1 MKDKNGKF
9 LILALVMSI
18 FTACSGNTEEST
30 PAKKANEVTANDT
43 ENTKTSETSNEDE
56 SNNEESKAD
65 NPQVDNE
72 EESESLSKEEL
83 FNKLSEEASLDS
95 YKIDTTTQQIAKA
108 NSDNP
113 EEINSTEGYVEFNR
127 ESNIYHSLYTI
138 SDPSVGQ
145 MEMESYQ
152 VDNLMVYRKDDSG
165 WVKTPMT
172 EDGEDVYNLSDTDK
186 NSNRVFKE
194 LEEYYELSENSD
206 DYTLELE
213 SNPENINEMKDII
226 LGDTSGQVY
235 VGELTSVK
243 SWHKFRK
250 DNLYPISYDF
260 EIEFTD
266 ENGDVRLYNYTS
278 EYKEINEIDEINVP
292 DEVKALLE
300 E

>member
-1 MKDKNGKF
+1 MKVKNGKI
-9 LILALVMSI
+9 LILALVLSI
-18 FTACSGNTEEST
+18 LTACSGNTEEST
-30 PAKKANEVTANDT
+30 PSKEASEFTANDT
-43 ENTKTSETSNEDE
+43 ENNKTKEENKEDE
-56 SNNEESKAD
+56 ISEEESKSD

-72 EESESLSKEEL
+72 EEAESLSKEEL

-113 EEINSTEGYVEFNR
+113 EEINGTEGYVEFNR
-127 ESNIYHSLYTI
+127 EANIYHSLYTI

-172 EDGEDVYNLSDTDK
+172 EDGEDVYNVSDTDK

-226 LGDTSGQVY
+226 LGDTSGHVF

>member
-1 MKDKNGKF
+1 MKDKKGKI
-9 LILALVMSI
+9 LILALVLSI
-18 FTACSGNTEEST
+18 LTACSGNST
-30 PAKKANEVTANDT
+30 PTKETSEVTANET
-43 ENTKTSETSNEDE
+43 ENIK
-56 SNNEESKAD
+56 NNEENKEDEISEEELKTD

-72 EESESLSKEEL
+72 EEPEVLSKEEL

-95 YKIDTTTQQIAKA
+95 YKIDTTAKQIAKA

-113 EEINSTEGYVEFNR
+113 EEINGTEGYVEFNR
-127 ESNIYHSLYTI
+127 EANIYHSLYTI

-172 EDGEDVYNLSDTDK
+172 EDGEDVYNLSDTDT
-186 NSNRVFKE
+186 NSNRIFKE

-206 DYTLELE
+206 DYTLKLE
-213 SNPENINEMKDII
+213 STPENINEMKDII
-226 LGDTSGQVY
+226 LGDTSEQVF
-235 VGELTSVK
+235 VGELTSIK

>member
-1 MKDKNGKF
+1 MKVKKGKI
-9 LILALVMSI
+9 LILALTLSI
-18 FTACSGNTEEST
+18 LTACSGNST
-30 PAKKANEVTANDT
+30 PTKETSEVTANET
-43 ENTKTSETSNEDE
+43 ENIETNEENKEDDISE
-56 SNNEESKAD
+56 EESKAD

-72 EESESLSKEEL
+72 EEPQGLSKEEL

-95 YKIDTTTQQIAKA
+95 YKIDTTAKQIAKA

-113 EEINSTEGYVEFNR
+113 EEINGTEGYVEFNR
-127 ESNIYHSLYTI
+127 EANIYHSLYTI

-145 MEMESYQ
+145 MEMESYL

-172 EDGEDVYNLSDTDK
+172 EDGEDVYNLSDTDT
-186 NSNRVFKE
+186 NSNRIFKE

-206 DYTLELE
+206 DYTLKLE
-213 SNPENINEMKDII
+213 STPENINEMKDII
-226 LGDTSGQVY
+226 LGDTSEQVF
-235 VGELTSVK
+235 VGELTSIK

>member
-1 MKDKNGKF
+1 MKIKKGNLLF
-9 LILALVMSI
+9 LALVLSI
-18 FTACSGNTEEST
+18 LTACNGNSGSPRETS
-30 PAKKANEVTANDT
+30 EVTANER
-43 ENTKTSETSNEDE
+43 ENIKNNEANQEDQTSEDE
-56 SNNEESKAD
+56 SKTD
-65 NPQVDNE
+65 NPQVDDKENPE
-72 EESESLSKEEL
+72 NLSKEEL

-113 EEINSTEGYVEFNR
+113 EEVNGTEGYVEFNK

-138 SDPSVGQ
+138 YDPSVDQ
-145 MEMESYQ
+145 IETESYE
-152 VDNLMVYRKDDSG
+152 VDNIMVYRKDDSG
-165 WVKTPMT
+165 WVKTPIT
-172 EDGEDVYNLSDTDK
+172 DDGEDVYNISDTDK

-226 LGDTSGQVY
+226 LGDTSGQVF
-235 VGELTSVK
+235 VGELTAIK

-260 EIEFTD
+260 NLEFTE
-266 ENGDVRLYNYTS
+266 ENGEIILYKSTA
-278 EYKEINEIDEINVP
+278 EYKEINEVDEINVP
-292 DEVKALLE
+292 DEVKTLLE

>member
-1 MKDKNGKF
+1 MKVKKGKF
-9 LILALVMSI
+9 FILALVLSI
-18 FTACSGNTEEST
+18 LTACNGNSNST
-30 PAKKANEVTANDT
+30 KETTSEVSANET
-43 ENTKTSETSNEDE
+43 ENIETKEENKEDQTSL
-56 SNNEESKAD
+56 EESKAD
-65 NPQVDNE
+65 NPQVDDE
-72 EESESLSKEEL
+72 KEPGKISKEEL
-83 FNKLSEEASLDS
+83 FNKLTEEGSLDS
-95 YKIDTTTQQIAKA
+95 YKIETTTKQIAKA
-108 NSDNP
+108 NSSNP
-113 EEINSTEGYVEFNR
+113 KEENATEGYVEFNR
-127 ESNIYHSLYTI
+127 ESNIYHYLYTI
-138 SDPSVGQ
+138 YEPSVGQ

-165 WVKTPMT
+165 WVKTQMT
-172 EDGEDVYNLSDTDK
+172 DGEDVYNISDTDK
-186 NSNRVFKE
+186 NSNKIFKE
-194 LEEYYELSENSD
+194 LEEYYELIENSD
-206 DYTLELE
+206 DYTIELE

-266 ENGDVRLYNYTS
+266 ENGDVRLYKNTS

>member
-1 MKDKNGKF
+1 MKVKNGKF
-9 LILALVMSI
+9 LILALVLSI
-18 FTACSGNTEEST
+18 VTACSGNST
-30 PAKKANEVTANDT
+30 PTKETSEVTANET
-43 ENTKTSETSNEDE
+43 ENIETKEENKEDE
-56 SNNEESKAD
+56 ISEEESKSD

-72 EESESLSKEEL
+72 EESEGLSKEEL

-95 YKIDTTTQQIAKA
+95 YKIDTTQQIAKA

-113 EEINSTEGYVEFNR
+113 EEVNGTEGYVEFNR
-127 ESNIYHSLYTI
+127 EANIYHSLYTI
-138 SDPSVGQ
+138 YDASVDQ

-165 WVKTPMT
+165 WVKTLMT
-172 EDGEDVYNLSDTDK
+172 DDGEDVYNVSDTDK

>member
-1 MKDKNGKF
+1 MKVKNGKF
-9 LILALVMSI
+9 LILALVLSI
-18 FTACSGNTEEST
+18 VIACSGNST
-30 PAKKANEVTANDT
+30 PTKETSEVTANET
-43 ENTKTSETSNEDE
+43 ENIETKEENKEDE
-56 SNNEESKAD
+56 ISEEESKSD

-72 EESESLSKEEL
+72 EESEGLSKEEL

-95 YKIDTTTQQIAKA
+95 YKIDTTQQIAKA

-113 EEINSTEGYVEFNR
+113 EEVNGTEGYVEFNR
-127 ESNIYHSLYTI
+127 EANIYHSLYTI
-138 SDPSVGQ
+138 YDASVDQ

-165 WVKTPMT
+165 WVKTLMT
-172 EDGEDVYNLSDTDK
+172 DDGEDVYNVSDTDK

>member
-1 MKDKNGKF
+1 MKVKKGKF
-9 LILALVMSI
+9 LILALVLSI
-18 FTACSGNTEEST
+18 LTACSGNTEEST
-30 PAKKANEVTANDT
+30 PAKEASEVTANDT
-43 ENTKTSETSNEDE
+43 ENTKTSDTSNEDE

-72 EESESLSKEEL
+72 EEPEGISKEEL

-113 EEINSTEGYVEFNR
+113 EEVNGTEGYVEFNR
-127 ESNIYHSLYTI
+127 EANIYHSLYTI

-172 EDGEDVYNLSDTDK
+172 EDGEDVYNVSDTDK
-186 NSNRVFKE
+186 NSNRIFKE

-213 SNPENINEMKDII
+213 STPENINEMKDII
-226 LGDTSGQVY
+226 LGDTSEQVF
-235 VGELTSVK
+235 VGELTSIK
-243 SWHKFRK
+243 SWHKFHK
-250 DNLYPISYDF
+250 DTLYPISYDF

-278 EYKEINEIDEINVP
+278 EYKEINEIDEIDVP
-292 DEVKALLE
+292 NEVKALLE

>member
-278 EYKEINEIDEINVP
+278 EYKEINDID
-292 DEVKALLE
+292 
-300 E
+300 

>member
-1 MKDKNGKF
+1 MKVKNGKF
-9 LILALVMSI
+9 LILALVLSI
-18 FTACSGNTEEST
+18 VTACSGNST
-30 PAKKANEVTANDT
+30 PTKETSEVTANET
-43 ENTKTSETSNEDE
+43 ENIETKEENKEDE
-56 SNNEESKAD
+56 ISEEESKSD

-72 EESESLSKEEL
+72 EESEGLSKEEL

-95 YKIDTTTQQIAKA
+95 YKIDTTQQIAKA

-113 EEINSTEGYVEFNR
+113 EEVNGTEGYVEFNR
-127 ESNIYHSLYTI
+127 EANIYHSLYTI

-172 EDGEDVYNLSDTDK
+172 DDGEDVYNVSDTDK

>member
-1 MKDKNGKF
+1 MKVKNGKF
-9 LILALVMSI
+9 LILALVLSI
-18 FTACSGNTEEST
+18 VTACSGNST
-30 PAKKANEVTANDT
+30 PTKETSEVTANET
-43 ENTKTSETSNEDE
+43 ENIETKEENKEDDISE
-56 SNNEESKAD
+56 EESKAD

-72 EESESLSKEEL
+72 EEPEGLSKEEL

-95 YKIDTTTQQIAKA
+95 YKIDTTQQIAKA

-113 EEINSTEGYVEFNR
+113 EEVNGTEGYVEFNK
-127 ESNIYHSLYTI
+127 EANIYHSLYTI
-138 SDPSVGQ
+138 YDASVDQ

-165 WVKTPMT
+165 WVKTLMT
-172 EDGEDVYNLSDTDK
+172 DDGEDVYNVSDTDK

>member
-1 MKDKNGKF
+1 MKVKKGKI
-9 LILALVMSI
+9 LILALVLSI
-18 FTACSGNTEEST
+18 LTACSGNTEEST
-30 PAKKANEVTANDT
+30 PAKETSKVNVNET
-43 ENTKTSETSNEDE
+43 ENIETNEENKEDE
-56 SNNEESKAD
+56 TREEESKAD

-72 EESESLSKEEL
+72 EEPEGLSKEEL

-113 EEINSTEGYVEFNR
+113 EEINGTEGYVEFNK
-127 ESNIYHSLYTI
+127 EANIYHSLYTI
-138 SDPSVGQ
+138 YDASVDQ

-172 EDGEDVYNLSDTDK
+172 DDGEGVYNLSDTDK
-186 NSNRVFKE
+186 NSNRIFKE

-226 LGDTSGQVY
+226 LGDTSGQVF
-235 VGELTSVK
+235 VGELTSIK
-243 SWHKFRK
+243 SWHKFHK
-250 DNLYPISYDF
+250 DTLYPISYDF

-266 ENGDVRLYNYTS
+266 ENGYVRLYKHTA
-278 EYKEINEIDEINVP
+278 EYKEINEIYEINVP

>member
-1 MKDKNGKF
+1 MKVKKGKI
-9 LILALVMSI
+9 LILALVLSI
-18 FTACSGNTEEST
+18 LTACSGNST
-30 PAKKANEVTANDT
+30 PTKETSEVTANET
-43 ENTKTSETSNEDE
+43 ENIK
-56 SNNEESKAD
+56 NNEENKEDEISEEELKTD

-72 EESESLSKEEL
+72 EEPEVLSKEEL

-95 YKIDTTTQQIAKA
+95 YKIDTTAKQIAKA

-113 EEINSTEGYVEFNR
+113 EEINGTEGYVEFNR
-127 ESNIYHSLYTI
+127 EANIYHSLYTI

-145 MEMESYQ
+145 MEMESYL

-172 EDGEDVYNLSDTDK
+172 EDGEDVYNVSDTDK

-194 LEEYYELSENSD
+194 LEEYYEFSENSD

-243 SWHKFRK
+243 SWYKFRK

-266 ENGDVRLYNYTS
+266 ENGDVRLYKHTA
-278 EYKEINEIDEINVP
+278 EYKEINEIKEINVP

>member
-1 MKDKNGKF
+1 MKDKKGKI
-9 LILALVMSI
+9 LILALVLSI
-18 FTACSGNTEEST
+18 LTACGGNSPPTKETSEVI
-30 PAKKANEVTANDT
+30 ANET
-43 ENTKTSETSNEDE
+43 ENINTNEENKEDKTSK
-56 SNNEESKAD
+56 EESKAD

-72 EESESLSKEEL
+72 EDPERLSKEEL

-108 NSDNP
+108 KSDNP
-113 EEINSTEGYVEFNR
+113 EEVNGTKGYVEFNK
-127 ESNIYHSLYTI
+127 EANIYHSLYTI
-138 SDPSVGQ
+138 YDESTGQ

-165 WVKTPMT
+165 WVKTTMT
-172 EDGEDVYNLSDTDK
+172 DDGEDVYNVSDTDK
-186 NSNRVFKE
+186 NSNRIFKE
-194 LEEYYELSENSD
+194 LEEYYKLSENSD

-266 ENGDVRLYNYTS
+266 ENGDVRLYKNTS

>member
-1 MKDKNGKF
+1 MKDKKGKI
-9 LILALVMSI
+9 LLLALVLSI
-18 FTACSGNTEEST
+18 LTACSGNST
-30 PAKKANEVTANDT
+30 PTKETSEVTANET
-43 ENTKTSETSNEDE
+43 ENIETNEENKEDDISE
-56 SNNEESKAD
+56 EESKAD

-72 EESESLSKEEL
+72 EEPEGLSKEEL

-113 EEINSTEGYVEFNR
+113 EEINGTEGYVEFNR
-127 ESNIYHSLYTI
+127 EANIYHSLYTI

-165 WVKTPMT
+165 WVKTQMT
-172 EDGEDVYNLSDTDK
+172 DGEDVYNISDTDK
-186 NSNRVFKE
+186 NSNKFFKE
-194 LEEYYELSENSD
+194 LEEYYELIENSD
-206 DYTLELE
+206 DYTIELE
-213 SNPENINEMKDII
+213 SNPENIDEMKDII
-226 LGDTSGQVY
+226 LGDTSGQVF
-235 VGELTSVK
+235 VGELTSIK
-243 SWHKFRK
+243 SWHKFHK

-260 EIEFTD
+260 ELEFTD
-266 ENGDVRLYNYTS
+266 ENEDVRLYKHTA
-278 EYKEINEIDEINVP
+278 EYKEINEIKEIDVP

>member
-1 MKDKNGKF
+1 MKVKNGKF
-9 LILALVMSI
+9 LILALVLSI
-18 FTACSGNTEEST
+18 LTACSGNST
-30 PAKKANEVTANDT
+30 PTKETSEVTANDT
-43 ENTKTSETSNEDE
+43 ENNKTNEENKEDE
-56 SNNEESKAD
+56 TR
-65 NPQVDNE
+65 E
-72 EESESLSKEEL
+72 EESEGLSKEEL
-83 FNKLSEEASLDS
+83 FNKLSEDASLDS
-95 YKIDTTTQQIAKA
+95 YNIDITQQIAKA

-113 EEINSTEGYVEFNR
+113 EEVNGTEGYVEFNR
-127 ESNIYHSLYTI
+127 EANIYHSLYTI

-172 EDGEDVYNLSDTDK
+172 DDGEDVYNVSDTDK

-206 DYTLELE
+206 DYTIELE
-213 SNPENINEMKDII
+213 SNPENIDEMKDII
-226 LGDTSGQVY
+226 LGDTSGQVF

-278 EYKEINEIDEINVP
+278 EYKEINEIYEINVP

>member
-1 MKDKNGKF
+1 MKVKNGKF
-9 LILALVMSI
+9 LILALVLSI
-18 FTACSGNTEEST
+18 VTACSGNST
-30 PAKKANEVTANDT
+30 PTKETSEVTANET
-43 ENTKTSETSNEDE
+43 ENIETKEENKEDE
-56 SNNEESKAD
+56 ISEEESKSD

-72 EESESLSKEEL
+72 EESEGLSKEEL

-95 YKIDTTTQQIAKA
+95 YKIDTTQQIAKA

-113 EEINSTEGYVEFNR
+113 EEVNGTEGYVEFNR
-127 ESNIYHSLYTI
+127 EANIYHSLYTI

-172 EDGEDVYNLSDTDK
+172 EDGEDVYNLSDTDT
-186 NSNRVFKE
+186 NSNRIFKE

>member
-1 MKDKNGKF
+1 MKVKKGKF
-9 LILALVMSI
+9 FILTLVLSI
-18 FTACSGNTEEST
+18 LTACNGNSNST
-30 PAKKANEVTANDT
+30 KETTSEVSANET
-43 ENTKTSETSNEDE
+43 ENIETKEENKEDQTIP
-56 SNNEESKAD
+56 EESKAD
-65 NPQVDNE
+65 NPQVDDE
-72 EESESLSKEEL
+72 KEPGKISKEEL
-83 FNKLSEEASLDS
+83 FNKLTEEGSLDS
-95 YKIDTTTQQIAKA
+95 YKIETTTKQIAKA
-108 NSDNP
+108 NSSNP
-113 EEINSTEGYVEFNR
+113 EEENATEGYVEFNR
-127 ESNIYHSLYTI
+127 ESNIYHYLYTI
-138 SDPSVGQ
+138 YEPSVGQ

-165 WVKTPMT
+165 WVKTQMT
-172 EDGEDVYNLSDTDK
+172 DGEDVYNISDTDK
-186 NSNRVFKE
+186 NSNKFFKE
-194 LEEYYELSENSD
+194 LEEYYELIENSD
-206 DYTLELE
+206 DYTIELE

-226 LGDTSGQVY
+226 LGDTSGQVF

-278 EYKEINEIDEINVP
+278 EYKEINEIYEINVP

>member
-1 MKDKNGKF
+1 MKVKKGKI
-9 LILALVMSI
+9 LILALTLSI
-18 FTACSGNTEEST
+18 LTACSGNST
-30 PAKKANEVTANDT
+30 PTKETSEVTANET
-43 ENTKTSETSNEDE
+43 ENIETNEENKEDDISE
-56 SNNEESKAD
+56 EESKAD

-72 EESESLSKEEL
+72 EEPQGLSKEEL

-95 YKIDTTTQQIAKA
+95 YKIDTTAKQIAKA

-113 EEINSTEGYVEFNR
+113 EEINGTEGYVEFNR
-127 ESNIYHSLYTI
+127 EANIYHSLYTI

-172 EDGEDVYNLSDTDK
+172 EDGEDVYNLSDTDT
-186 NSNRVFKE
+186 NSNRIFKE

-206 DYTLELE
+206 DYTLKLE
-213 SNPENINEMKDII
+213 STPENINEMKDII
-226 LGDTSGQVY
+226 LGDTSEQVF
-235 VGELTSVK
+235 VGELTSIK

-260 EIEFTD
+260 ELEFTD

>member
-1 MKDKNGKF
+1 MKVKKGKI
-9 LILALVMSI
+9 LILALTLSI
-18 FTACSGNTEEST
+18 LTACSGNST
-30 PAKKANEVTANDT
+30 PTKETSEVTANET
-43 ENTKTSETSNEDE
+43 ENIETNEENKEDDISE
-56 SNNEESKAD
+56 EESKAD

-72 EESESLSKEEL
+72 EEPQGLSKEEL

-95 YKIDTTTQQIAKA
+95 YKIDTTAKQIAKA

-113 EEINSTEGYVEFNR
+113 EEINGTEGYVEFNR
-127 ESNIYHSLYTI
+127 EANIYHSLYTI

-172 EDGEDVYNLSDTDK
+172 EDGEDVYNLSDTDT
-186 NSNRVFKE
+186 NSNRIFKE

-206 DYTLELE
+206 DYTLKLE
-213 SNPENINEMKDII
+213 STPENINEMKDII
-226 LGDTSGQVY
+226 LGDTSEQVF
-235 VGELTSVK
+235 VGELTSIK